1 MHLYLYKISSDIKVI
16 LTESTY
22 KIYIK
27 IISQFLIFRQNVLE
41 FISHIVSPMTY
52 RMKIY
57 SLYVKLRKKCYTKFG
72 YKHIVIQYSDK
83 KNVE

>member
-22 KIYIK
+22 KIHRK

-41 FISHIVSPMTY
+41 FPMTY
-52 RMKIY
+52 RVKIC
-57 SLYVKLRKKCYTKFG
+57 SLYVKLRKKRCTKFG
-72 YKHIVIQYSDK
+72 YKYIDIQYSDK
-83 KNVE
+83 KMLSEQ